1 MPEGEEEMKQNEYAL
16 RMAIRWRKLYGPR
29 NRTKMSLDDRMNAW
43 AQLKVF
49 MEEKKHK
56 GKANDQNASVAH
68 GNAP

>member
-1 MPEGEEEMKQNEYAL
+1 MKQNEYAL
-16 RMAIRWRKLYGPR
+16 EMAIRWRKLYGPH

-56 GKANDQNASVAH
+56 PIVQKMGD
-68 GNAP
+68 